1 MAAVASSDEQHEGF
15 SEYQPQAE
23 EKDGEGC
30 KFENAYTPHNANVPM
45 SCDFGQDGCL
55 SSLHTRRTLVMTR
68 PPNEM
73 LRVGE
78 MASPMGHVKLL
89 L

>member
-30 KFENAYTPHNANVPM
+30 KFENAYTPHNA
-45 SCDFGQDGCL
+45 DGDAD
-55 SSLHTRRTLVMTR
+55 VM
-68 PPNEM
+68 
-73 LRVGE
+73 
-78 MASPMGHVKLL
+78 
-89 L
+89 